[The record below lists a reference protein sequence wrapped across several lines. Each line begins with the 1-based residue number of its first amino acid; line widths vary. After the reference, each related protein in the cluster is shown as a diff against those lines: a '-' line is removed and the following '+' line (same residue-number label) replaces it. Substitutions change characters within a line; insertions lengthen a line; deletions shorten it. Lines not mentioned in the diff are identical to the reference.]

1 MRVANTRSE
10 KVWVCRFICSE
21 GRSTAHGNSE
31 RYGCPDSS
39 DQRRGLRPQN
49 VPGYGGDVDVQ
60 VHLFRG
66 TGCGR
71 RPYLATEMWR
81 CGCRDAA
88 VQRRGLRP
96 QAVSGYGDLDVQI
109 DLFRLIY
116 DLLPLSDQTTEM
128 RMSRSICSEV
138 RSAAASRTWL
148 RRSGCPD

>member
-1 MRVANTRSE
+1 M
-10 KVWVCRFICSE
+10 CRFICSE
-21 GRSTAHGNSE
+21 GPSTAYGNSE

-71 RPYLATEMWR
+71 RPYLATEMRR

-109 DLFRLIY
+109 DLFRLSY
-116 DLLPLSDQTTEM
+116 GLLPLSGYGDTDAQIHLFRGTVCGRKPYLATEIW
-128 RMSRSICSEV
+128 MSRLI
-138 RSAAASRTWL
+138 
-148 RRSGCPD
+148 